1 MRAGGRG
8 VSSCALWVLASAAG
22 TILAS
27 WATATIHPHQE
38 LHDVLIHLEETL
50 QKTEGCEG
58 RLEKLWE
65 AVSLRSQM
73 LGDLKDTI
81 LKRMD
86 QVASIRRTVS
96 PKIEE
101 CEEPFTTIEGSCYH
115 VYSEK
120 LWPWWRSRI
129 FCWMLGGDLAHP
141 DNFYAL
147 RDYLHKQMGSKFW
160 LGARTE
166 AGLEFPE
173 WRWVD
178 GERMA
183 SYDSN
188 FTSLPRSHKDAN
200 CVLLDADD
208 GYQLRAGHCD
218 HLKGFAVCEMK
229 TLSSSS

>member
-65 AVSLRSQM
+65 A
-73 LGDLKDTI
+73 
-81 LKRMD
+81 
-86 QVASIRRTVS
+86 
-96 PKIEE
+96 

-147 RDYLHKQMGSKFW
+147 RDYLHKQSEATVGSKFW